1 MSSISLIQPD
11 RDLFSWPQYWAA
23 CFGPAPFLPM
33 SREEMDQLG
42 WDSCDIILVTGDA
55 YVDHPSFG
63 MAICGR
69 MLEAQGF
76 RVGIIAQPDW
86 SSKDD
91 FMRLGKPNLFF
102 GVTAG
107 NIDVYKRQDIDHKRW
122 NGVTVTPK
130 DTVEIQGE
138 VDKDW
143 NSVEIDVKQIRKVK
157 P

>member
-1 MSSISLIQPD
+1 MSAISLIQPD

-76 RVGIIAQPDW
+76 RVGIISQPDW
-86 SSKDD
+86 NSKDD
-91 FMRLGKPNLFF
+91 LAVCLKRRASAWGSSPSLTG
-102 GVTAG
+102 TAKTTLCVWV
-107 NIDVYKRQDIDHKRW
+107 NP
-122 NGVTVTPK
+122 TC
-130 DTVEIQGE
+130 
-138 VDKDW
+138 
-143 NSVEIDVKQIRKVK
+143 SSA
-157 P
+157 

>member
-76 RVGIIAQPDW
+76 RVGTSPSQTGAAKTISCVWVNRIC
-86 SSKDD
+86 
-91 FMRLGKPNLFF
+91 F
-102 GVTAG
+102 
-107 NIDVYKRQDIDHKRW
+107 
-122 NGVTVTPK
+122 
-130 DTVEIQGE
+130 
-138 VDKDW
+138 
-143 NSVEIDVKQIRKVK
+143 SVLLLATWIR
-157 P
+157 

>member
-76 RVGIIAQPDW
+76 RVGIIAQPGAVRTISCVW
-86 SSKDD
+86 VNRICFSALLLATWT
-91 FMRLGKPNLFF
+91 R
-102 GVTAG
+102 
-107 NIDVYKRQDIDHKRW
+107 
-122 NGVTVTPK
+122 
-130 DTVEIQGE
+130 
-138 VDKDW
+138 
-143 NSVEIDVKQIRKVK
+143 
-157 P
+157 

>member
-76 RVGIIAQPDW
+76 RVGIRTGAAKTTLCVWVNRIC
-86 SSKDD
+86 
-91 FMRLGKPNLFF
+91 F
-102 GVTAG
+102 
-107 NIDVYKRQDIDHKRW
+107 
-122 NGVTVTPK
+122 
-130 DTVEIQGE
+130 
-138 VDKDW
+138 
-143 NSVEIDVKQIRKVK
+143 SVLLLATWIR
-157 P
+157 

>member
-69 MLEAQGF
+69 MLEAQLS
-76 RVGIIAQPDW
+76 RWDHRSA
-86 SSKDD
+86 
-91 FMRLGKPNLFF
+91 RLEQQRRFHASG
-102 GVTAG
+102 
-107 NIDVYKRQDIDHKRW
+107 
-122 NGVTVTPK
+122 
-130 DTVEIQGE
+130 
-138 VDKDW
+138 
-143 NSVEIDVKQIRKVK
+143 
-157 P
+157 

>member
-1 MSSISLIQPD
+1 MSAISLIQPD

-76 RVGIIAQPDW
+76 RVGIISSRSEERRVGKECTSWCRSRW
-86 SSKDD
+86 S
-91 FMRLGKPNLFF
+91 P
-102 GVTAG
+102 
-107 NIDVYKRQDIDHKRW
+107 YH
-122 NGVTVTPK
+122 
-130 DTVEIQGE
+130 
-138 VDKDW
+138 
-143 NSVEIDVKQIRKVK
+143 
-157 P
+157 

>member
-69 MLEAQGF
+69 PDLISKMDTLL
-76 RVGIIAQPDW
+76 RV
-86 SSKDD
+86 
-91 FMRLGKPNLFF
+91 N
-102 GVTAG
+102 
-107 NIDVYKRQDIDHKRW
+107 
-122 NGVTVTPK
+122 
-130 DTVEIQGE
+130 E
-138 VDKDW
+138 VGAVIFESLKL
-143 NSVEIDVKQIRKVK
+143 I
-157 P
+157 

>member
-69 MLEAQGF
+69 MLEGLSRRDHRPA
-76 RVGIIAQPDW
+76 
-86 SSKDD
+86 
-91 FMRLGKPNLFF
+91 RLEQQRRFHASG
-102 GVTAG
+102 
-107 NIDVYKRQDIDHKRW
+107 
-122 NGVTVTPK
+122 
-130 DTVEIQGE
+130 
-138 VDKDW
+138 
-143 NSVEIDVKQIRKVK
+143 
-157 P
+157 